1 MNTFFSCQIG
11 WEANCN
17 APQNDLS
24 SSFLPRR
31 HWMVKQLGSN
41 QCLGTSTSAWREE
54 LRSRP
59 EKKNQAGGDRVLNP
73 HVNAIAGG

>member
-1 MNTFFSCQIG
+1 
-11 WEANCN
+11 
-17 APQNDLS
+17 
-24 SSFLPRR
+24 
-31 HWMVKQLGSN
+31 MVKQLGSN

-73 HVNAIAGG
+73 HVNAITGG